1 MAARYAEQQGVR
13 TIDLHA
19 ILKAL
24 LTGAL
29 LNPEQLLML
38 VEQMEKADHT
48 SFHFRDDLF
57 SEA

>member
-1 MAARYAEQQGVR
+1 MR

-38 VEQMEKADHT
+38 VEQMEKADHA
-48 SFHFRDDLF
+48 SFPIKDDLF
-57 SEA
+57 REA